1 MKAFVTHVRI
11 VKLDDDYAPF
21 PQEDIKLFGWGDRV
35 HPRGGAT
42 FVKLIENGEVVA
54 EGEAWCSDKDN
65 YNKRLGRTIAEGR
78 ARKRLG
84 KVS

>member
-1 MKAFVTHVRI
+1 MKAFVQHVRI
-11 VKLDDDYAPF
+11 VNLDERFVPIPA
-21 PQEDIKLFGWGDRV
+21 EDIKTFGWGERV

-42 FVKLIENGEVVA
+42 FVRLIEGGEVVA

-78 ARKRLG
+78 ARKRL
-84 KVS
+84 KK